1 MDVPTIL
8 AFILLVIGLL
18 CVSACVIIYM
28 HVTGV
33 FVRIKMWIKLK
44 KVNNKLDSAGKRL
57 DNEEKKLNDAVNYL
71 NASNLWDKFIK

>member
-71 NASNLWDKFIK
+71 NASNLWDKFMK

>member
-1 MDVPTIL
+1 MEVPTIL
-8 AFILLVIGLL
+8 AFILLVIGVL
-18 CVSACVIIYM
+18 CMAACVIIYM

-44 KVNNKLDSAGKRL
+44 KVNNKLDSEGKRL

>member
-33 FVRIKMWIKLK
+33 FVRIKMLLKLK
-44 KVNNKLDSAGKRL
+44 KLNNKLDTAGKRL
-57 DNEEKKLNDAVNYL
+57 DNEDKKLNDAVNYL
-71 NASNLWDKFIK
+71 NASNLWDKFMK

>member
-71 NASNLWDKFIK
+71 NASNLWDKFLK

>member
-8 AFILLVIGLL
+8 AFILLVIGVL
-18 CVSACVIIYM
+18 CMAACVIIYM

-33 FVRIKMWIKLK
+33 FVRIKMWIKLRK
-44 KVNNKLDSAGKRL
+44 LNNKLDSNGKRL

-71 NASNLWDKFIK
+71 NASNLWDKFVK

>member
-1 MDVPTIL
+1 MDVATIL

-33 FVRIKMWIKLK
+33 FVRIKMWLKLK
-44 KVNNKLDSAGKRL
+44 ELNNKLDSNRKRL

-71 NASNLWDKFIK
+71 NASNLWDKFMK

>member
-28 HVTGV
+28 YVTGV

-71 NASNLWDKFIK
+71 NASNLWDKFLK

>member
-33 FVRIKMWIKLK
+33 FVRIKMLLKLK
-44 KVNNKLDSAGKRL
+44 KLNNKLDTAGKRL
-57 DNEEKKLNDAVNYL
+57 DNEDKKLNDAVNYL
-71 NASNLWDKFIK
+71 NASNLWDKFVK

>member
-1 MDVPTIL
+1 MDVATIL

-33 FVRIKMWIKLK
+33 FVRFKMWIKLK
-44 KVNNKLDSAGKRL
+44 KLNNKLDSAGKRL

-71 NASNLWDKFIK
+71 NASNLWDKFVK